1 MPSGDYSIS
10 YIKMFDLA
18 NNNGEIYFQ
27 PPDGSVN
34 AGWDNP
40 DDVSPVLTFET
51 TNPDVTAPELD
62 LNALSISAVPT
73 NPSAPNGETVV
84 TFKFKVKDDISGYN
98 LGTFY
103 LRDPQGLL
111 YGFYQYPERR
121 SDLFPSSEDLDW
133 FEYERTVVLPPGSA
147 PGTWG
152 VAELTLQDRALNYK
166 TYNFTEIVSFV
177 VDN

>member
-1 MPSGDYSIS
+1 
-10 YIKMFDLA
+10 MFDQA
-18 NNNGEIYFQ
+18 NNIGEAYFQ

-34 AGWDNP
+34 EGWDNP
-40 DDVSPVLTFET
+40 DDLSPIISFET
-51 TNPDVTAPELD
+51 TNPDTLAPELD
-62 LNALSISAVPT
+62 LNDISISAVPT
-73 NPSAPNGETVV
+73 NPEAPNGETIV

-111 YGFYQYPERR
+111 YGFYQYPDRR
-121 SDLFPSSEDLDW
+121 SDLFPSSQDLDW
-133 FEYERTVVLPPGSA
+133 YEYEATVVLPPGSA

-152 VAELTLQDRALNYK
+152 VTELTLQDRALNYK